1 MCESEPH
8 PRPRSGRL
16 TPSLQFWGVKLGIRP
31 YSKPFKVKDSFINKS
46 PSPSNFILKINI
58 TPLGGWVVFVYWG
71 QPSQRA
77 SPLSV
82 KNRSLNQTHSQG

>member
-1 MCESEPH
+1 MCESQPH

-16 TPSLQFWGVKLGIRP
+16 APSLQFWGVKLGIRP
-31 YSKPFKVKDSFINKS
+31 YLKVKDSFINKS
-46 PSPSNFILKINI
+46 PSPPNI
-58 TPLGGWVVFVYWG
+58 IPTIISPPLGDGCFRVYWG

-82 KNRSLNQTHSQG
+82 KNRSVNLTHS